1 MNKKV
6 FSKIAK
12 IGEEVRA
19 AKTIKV
25 EFAVIDDLKKSYT
38 ALEKS
43 VDSIDGVHQK
53 SLQKINSV
61 LADSKQKIATAIDD
75 FEIALLKMQ
84 ELSTPVAQQ
93 SANFIKAAKELG
105 MTPDDSPVYKEAL
118 RVGQDY
124 NSSLSYYKGKLNEL
138 NGLYTSLKGGL

>member
-1 MNKKV
+1 MSKHI

-12 IGEEVRA
+12 VGEEVRA

-43 VDSIDGVHQK
+43 VDYIDGAHQK
-53 SLQKINSV
+53 SLQKINMV

-75 FEIALLKMQ
+75 FEIALLKLQ
-84 ELSTPVAQQ
+84 ELAAPVKSQ
-93 SANFIKAAKELG
+93 SNNFVKAAKELG
-105 MTPDDSPVYKEAL
+105 MNPDDSPIYKEAS
-118 RVGQDY
+118 RVMQDY
-124 NSSLSYYKGKLNEL
+124 DSSVSYYNGELSKLNAV
-138 NGLYTSLKGGL
+138 YTSLKGSL

>member
-1 MNKKV
+1 MSKHI

-12 IGEEVRA
+12 VGEEVRA

-43 VDSIDGVHQK
+43 VDSIDGAHQK
-53 SLQKINSV
+53 SLQKINMV

-75 FEIALLKMQ
+75 FEIALLKLQ
-84 ELSTPVAQQ
+84 ELAAPVKSQ
-93 SANFIKAAKELG
+93 SNNFVKAAKELG
-105 MTPDDSPVYKEAL
+105 MNPDDSPIYKEAS
-118 RVGQDY
+118 RVMQDY
-124 NSSLSYYKGKLNEL
+124 DSSVSYYNGELSKLNAV
-138 NGLYTSLKGGL
+138 YTSLKGSL